1 MKRPSAKWLL
11 LLPVAAAAL
20 AHVDR
25 AQNLAP
31 GDWRSASR
39 EAVGL
44 APDPVQEREA
54 VVQVYAART
63 VRWRG
68 YFGVH
73 TWIATKRAD
82 AVEYTVHEVVGWQ
95 LRRAGTAV
103 SVSARQPH
111 ARWYGNAPT
120 LIAERRGADVETL
133 IDRIEIAVADYPYAD
148 TYRMWPGPNSNTFTA
163 HVLRAVPELRADLP
177 ANAIGKDYIGPA
189 FVAWSPS
196 GTGVQFNL
204 FGLVGAMAGVE
215 EGFEVNALGL
225 TFGIDPEDLAI
236 KLPMAGS
243 LSLKRAFDSAD

>member
-1 MKRPSAKWLL
+1 MKRPTAKWLL

-31 GDWRSASR
+31 GDWRNASR
-39 EAVGL
+39 AAVGL
-44 APDPVQEREA
+44 APDPSATREPI
-54 VVQVYAART
+54 VQVYAART

-73 TWIATKRAD
+73 TWIAAKRAGAPD
-82 AVEYTVHEVVGWQ
+82 YTVYEVMGWR
-95 LRRAGTAV
+95 LRRGGTT
-103 SVSARQPH
+103 VSAQVRQPD

-120 LIAERRGADVETL
+120 LIAERRGQDVEAL
-133 IDRIEIAVADYPYAD
+133 IDRIETAVADYPYAD
-148 TYRMWPGPNSNTFTA
+148 TYRLWPGPNSNTFTA
-163 HVLRAVPELRADLP
+163 HVLRTVPELRADLP

-196 GTGVQFNL
+196 GTGVQFNF
-204 FGLVGAMAGVE
+204 FGLLGAMAGIE
-215 EGFEVNALGL
+215 EGLEINALGL
-225 TFGIDPEDLAI
+225 TFGIDPKDLAV

-243 LSLKRAFDSAD
+243 LSLKNVVDF